1 MATYRAI
8 KGLEIQ
14 VQSSDPSNPSKGQIW
29 YNSTAGVLKIA
40 GAGAW
45 SSGGSLNVAAYR
57 GVSSNAGTQTACI
70 NFGGTTPL
78 SPTSALNEEY
88 DGTTWTEVGDMN
100 TGRYNLMSAGTSTS
114 CVAFGGKTP
123 PTTAA
128 TEEWGGSSW
137 VSNPSPSGDLG
148 GGRYTSGAFGTL
160 TAALCTAGDG
170 TGGAGGYPTITEE
183 YNGTT
188 WSEVNDLPGSR
199 YQISGAGTQTAGI
212 VAGGQAVPGHSKST
226 TCFEYD
232 GTSWAAGNAMGT
244 GAAYN
249 SMFGIQTD
257 AKLCGNS
264 PAATLVQD
272 YDGTSWA
279 TGTAMTTAR
288 FRESSAGTVIAG
300 IVIGGGS
307 PAITTVEEFS
317 DPGTTTITTST

>member
-14 VQSSDPSNPSKGQIW
+14 NQSSDPSNPVKGQVW
-29 YNSTAGVLKIA
+29 YNTTAGVLKVT

-45 SSGGSLNVAAYR
+45 SSGGSLLTASHNAYA
-57 GVSSNAGTQTACI
+57 SNAGTQTACI
-70 NFGGTTPL
+70 VFGGG
-78 SPTSALNEEY
+78 SSGSEVGPTQDYNGSS
-88 DGTTWTEVGDMN
+88 WTEVADLN
-100 TGRYNLMSAGTSTS
+100 TARYNLMAAGTSTS

-128 TEEWGGSSW
+128 TEEWGGSAW
-137 VSNPSPSGDLG
+137 VSNPSQSGDMG
-148 GGRYTSGAFGTL
+148 GGRYTSGACGTL

-188 WSEVNDLPGSR
+188 WSEVNDLPASR

-212 VAGGQAVPGHSKST
+212 VAGGQAVPGHAKST

-244 GAAYN
+244 AAAYN
-249 SMFGIQTD
+249 SMFGIQTA

-272 YDGTSWA
+272 YDGTSWT

-288 FRESSAGTVIAG
+288 QYENSAGSITAG
-300 IVIGGGS
+300 IVIGGG
-307 PAITTVEEFS
+307 PTAINTVEEFN

>member
-14 VQSSDPSNPSKGQIW
+14 NQSSDPSNPVKGQVW
-29 YNSTAGVLKIA
+29 YNTTAGVLKVT

-45 SSGGSLNVAAYR
+45 SSGGSLLTASHNAYA
-57 GVSSNAGTQTACI
+57 SNAGTQTACI
-70 NFGGTTPL
+70 VFGGGQSGSEL
-78 SPTSALNEEY
+78 DPTQSYN
-88 DGTTWTEVGDMN
+88 GTTWTEVADLN
-100 TGRYNLMSAGTSTS
+100 TARYNLMAAGTSTS

-170 TGGAGGYPTITEE
+170 TGGSGGYPTITEE

-188 WSEVNDLPGSR
+188 WSEVNDLPASR

-272 YDGTSWA
+272 YDGTSWT

-288 FRESSAGTVIAG
+288 QYETSAGSITAG
-300 IVIGGGS
+300 IVIGGG
-307 PAITTVEEFS
+307 PAAINTVEEFS